1 MRQRAARCGAWLAT
15 GATQPITSQLPHGMW
30 HAIWLSRQVEACTR
44 EASRQRK
51 EGCLCMQQLTVVS
64 LVFALF
70 MMDALR
76 TAGVLPCSVS
86 MALVLCALGA
96 ALIAFIAEAIEASAS
111 STSLSAAV

>member
-1 MRQRAARCGAWLAT
+1 MRQRAARRGAWLAT

-44 EASRQRK
+44 EASRQNK
-51 EGCLCMQQLTVVS
+51 ERCLCMQQLTVVS

-86 MALVLCALGA
+86 MALVLCALGGA
-96 ALIAFIAEAIEASAS
+96 HIAEAIEASAS

>member
-1 MRQRAARCGAWLAT
+1 MASNGSDAAYHEPATTWRVARDLAEQAGRGMNQRRQPAAQGAR
-15 GATQPITSQLPHGMW
+15 S
-30 HAIWLSRQVEACTR
+30 
-44 EASRQRK
+44 
-51 EGCLCMQQLTVVS
+51 LCMQQLTVVS

-86 MALVLCALGA
+86 IAMVLCALGG

>member
-1 MRQRAARCGAWLAT
+1 MASNGSDAAYHEPATTWHVARDLAEQAGRGMNQRS
-15 GATQPITSQLPHGMW
+15 QP
-30 HAIWLSRQVEACTR
+30 
-44 EASRQRK
+44 QRK
-51 EGCLCMQQLTVVS
+51 GARSLCMQQLTVVG

-76 TAGVLPCSVS
+76 TAGVLLPCSVS
-86 MALVLCALGA
+86 MALVLCALDG